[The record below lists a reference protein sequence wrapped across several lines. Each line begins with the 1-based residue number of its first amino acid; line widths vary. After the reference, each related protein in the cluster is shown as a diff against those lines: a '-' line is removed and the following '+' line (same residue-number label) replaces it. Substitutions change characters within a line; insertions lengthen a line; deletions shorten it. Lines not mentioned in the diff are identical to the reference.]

1 MSGGAALSA
10 ADAPGGAVGGS
21 GNPGGAL
28 VAERQDARSG
38 FEGLG
43 IIEDGH
49 ALVEAIQGG
58 SWAGTAL
65 GVAFTGL
72 DVASAVSDPIG
83 TLISM
88 GLGWALE
95 WVWPFNALFNALAG
109 DAAQVEANAQTWEN
123 VAMALE
129 AAGAQL
135 EEDTTT
141 CLSDMAG
148 DGVEAIRTSADGV
161 AEHVQ
166 AASQWAQAMA
176 DGLRMASGIVQ
187 VVHDVVRQAIT
198 DLIGTICSV
207 AIEEACTLGLATAL
221 VIEQITTRVAALSTH
236 VFEAVTHLKTA
247 FSSFHGLLSELGRLW
262 NTLTGAISSMF
273 HRGAAAVT
281 PHGPV
286 AGTTAAIGIGGGAP
300 HGAHGPHAS
309 AQPAP
314 PPPPHTK
321 DPVKNDPLVFPERK
335 PWKGKSREKPE
346 PEPHHGERWGE
357 GRDQAQLN
365 TLRDARVETKQH
377 IKDLEAELRAHGVD
391 PKDATI
397 NTIEATIARLKKE
410 HRSAFERETILRLAD
425 DLSHARGR
433 YSALGE
439 EVGIVGA
446 ESKLESQG
454 MELLPNTGGTG
465 AGNASG
471 DIYATALD
479 KEGNHQ
485 AFHVVEAKGY
495 RSKLGTRL
503 VDGTPFEQGSST
515 YVRDIMLND
524 TQLHGALA
532 RDAALREAIL
542 KREIPVVAD
551 VYRTRHPYMSSVTLQ
566 KTTAVPL
573 DDDFIKKLEEILK
586 GHPAYTPLPPPKPTL

>member
-1 MSGGAALSA
+1 MSGGEALSA
-10 ADAPGGAVGGS
+10 ADSPGGAVGAS
-21 GNPGGAL
+21 GNPGSAL

-58 SWAGTAL
+58 SWTGTAL

-95 WVWPFNALFNALAG
+95 WVWPFNELFNALAG
-109 DAAQVEANAQTWEN
+109 DAAQVEANAQTWKN
-123 VAMALE
+123 VAMSLG

-148 DGVEAIRTSADGV
+148 DGIEAIRTSADGV

-236 VFEAVTHLKTA
+236 VFEAIGHLKTA

-273 HRGAAAVT
+273 HRGAAALT

-314 PPPPHTK
+314 PPPPHAK
-321 DPVKNDPLVFPERK
+321 DPVKDAPLVFPERK
-335 PWKGKSREKPE
+335 PWKGTKREKADE
-346 PEPHHGERWGE
+346 SHNGAKWGE

-365 TLRDARVETKQH
+365 TLRNAHVETKKH
-377 IKDLEAELRAHGVD
+377 IENLEAELRAHGVD
-391 PKDATI
+391 PKEVT
-397 NTIEATIARLKKE
+397 
-410 HRSAFERETILRLAD
+410 RETIAATLYKLNGQGIPMHERQEIEQLAQ
-425 DLSHARGR
+425 DLSHARGE
-433 YSALGE
+433 YSRLGE

-465 AGNASG
+465 AGNGSG

-495 RSKLGTRL
+495 KSKLGTRL
-503 VDGTPFEQGSST
+503 VDGTPFEQGSPT

-524 TQLHGALA
+524 TQLHDALA
-532 RDAALREAIL
+532 RNAALREAIL
-542 KREIPVVAD
+542 KREIPVIAD
-551 VYRTRHPYMSSVTLQ
+551 VYRTRHPYMSCVTLQ
-566 KTTAVPL
+566 QTKAVPL
-573 DDDFIKKLEEILK
+573 DDDFIKELEGILK
-586 GHPAYTPLPPPKPTL
+586 GHPAYTPLTPPKPTP

>member
-1 MSGGAALSA
+1 MSGGEALTA
-10 ADAPGGAVGGS
+10 ADAPGGAVGAS
-21 GNPGGAL
+21 GNPGSAL

-58 SWAGTAL
+58 SWMGTAL

-95 WVWPFNALFNALAG
+95 WVWPFNELFNALAG
-109 DAAQVEANAQTWEN
+109 DAAQVEANARTWEN
-123 VAMALE
+123 VAVALE

-135 EEDTTT
+135 EEDTAT

-148 DGVEAIRTSADGV
+148 DGVEAIRTSAGGV
-161 AEHVQ
+161 AEHVR

-187 VVHDVVRQAIT
+187 VVHDVVRQAIS
-198 DLIGTICSV
+198 DSIGTICSV

-221 VIEQITTRVAALSTH
+221 VVEQITTRVSALSTH
-236 VFEAVTHLKTA
+236 VFEAIGHLKTA
-247 FSSFHGLLSELGRLW
+247 FSSFDGLLSELGRLW

-273 HRGAAAVT
+273 HRGAAAVM

-286 AGTTAAIGIGGGAP
+286 AGATAAVGIGGAP

-309 AQPAP
+309 A
-314 PPPPHTK
+314 PPPPHAK
-321 DPVKNDPLVFPERK
+321 DPVKDEPLVFPERK
-335 PWKGKSREKPE
+335 PWKDTKREKPDE
-346 PEPHHGERWGE
+346 SHNGAKWGE

-391 PKDATI
+391 PK
-397 NTIEATIARLKKE
+397 EATRDNIRKTLDDLWNNGRSKKELKKIA
-410 HRSAFERETILRLAD
+410 SLAD
-425 DLSHARGR
+425 DLSTSRSS
-433 YSALGE
+433 YSRLGE

-465 AGNASG
+465 AGNGSG

-479 KEGNHQ
+479 KEGNRQ

-495 RSKLGTRL
+495 SSELGTRL
-503 VDGTPFEQGSST
+503 VDEKPFKQGSPT
-515 YVRDIMLND
+515 YVRDIMLSD

-532 RDAALREAIL
+532 SDAALREAIL
-542 KREIPVVAD
+542 KREIPVIAD
-551 VYRTRHPYMSSVTLQ
+551 VYRTRHPYMSCVTLQ

-586 GHPAYTPLPPPKPTL
+586 GHPAYTPLPPSKPIP

>member
-1 MSGGAALSA
+1 MSGGEALTA
-10 ADAPGGAVGGS
+10 ADSPGGPVGAS
-21 GNPGGAL
+21 GNPGSAL

-58 SWAGTAL
+58 SWMGTAL

-95 WVWPFNALFNALAG
+95 WVWPFNELFNALAG
-109 DAAQVEANAQTWEN
+109 DAAQVETNAQTWEN
-123 VAMALE
+123 VAMALG

-161 AEHVQ
+161 AEHVR

-221 VIEQITTRVAALSTH
+221 VVEQITTRVAALSTH
-236 VFEAVTHLKTA
+236 VFEAVGHLKTA

-273 HRGAAAVT
+273 HRGAAAVM

-286 AGTTAAIGIGGGAP
+286 AGATAAVGIGGAPSPTASPRQRPREGRAPGLPRAQAVEGHEEGESRRVPQRRQMGRGARP
-300 HGAHGPHAS
+300 GPAQHAEES
-309 AQPAP
+309 PC
-314 PPPPHTK
+314 
-321 DPVKNDPLVFPERK
+321 
-335 PWKGKSREKPE
+335 
-346 PEPHHGERWGE
+346 
-357 GRDQAQLN
+357 RDQA
-365 TLRDARVETKQH
+365 
-377 IKDLEAELRAHGVD
+377 AHQRPG
-391 PKDATI
+391 
-397 NTIEATIARLKKE
+397 
-410 HRSAFERETILRLAD
+410 
-425 DLSHARGR
+425 
-433 YSALGE
+433 
-439 EVGIVGA
+439 
-446 ESKLESQG
+446 
-454 MELLPNTGGTG
+454 GGTP
-465 AGNASG
+465 
-471 DIYATALD
+471 
-479 KEGNHQ
+479 
-485 AFHVVEAKGY
+485 
-495 RSKLGTRL
+495 RSRG
-503 VDGTPFEQGSST
+503 GSRS
-515 YVRDIMLND
+515 RN
-524 TQLHGALA
+524 
-532 RDAALREAIL
+532 
-542 KREIPVVAD
+542 
-551 VYRTRHPYMSSVTLQ
+551 
-566 KTTAVPL
+566 
-573 DDDFIKKLEEILK
+573 KK
-586 GHPAYTPLPPPKPTL
+586 

>member
-1 MSGGAALSA
+1 MSGGEALTA
-10 ADAPGGAVGGS
+10 ADSPGGAVGAS
-21 GNPGGAL
+21 GNPGSAL

-58 SWAGTAL
+58 SWMGTAL

-95 WVWPFNALFNALAG
+95 WVWPFNELFNALAG

-123 VAMALE
+123 VAMSLG

-161 AEHVQ
+161 AEHVR

-187 VVHDVVRQAIT
+187 VVHDVVRQAIS

-236 VFEAVTHLKTA
+236 VFEAIGHLKTA

-273 HRGAAAVT
+273 HRGAAALT

-286 AGTTAAIGIGGGAP
+286 AGATAAIGIGGAP

-314 PPPPHTK
+314 PPHTK
-321 DPVKNDPLVFPERK
+321 DPVKDEPLVFPERK
-335 PWKGKSREKPE
+335 PWKDTKREKADE
-346 PEPHHGERWGE
+346 SHNGAKWGE

-365 TLRDARVETKQH
+365 TLRKARVETKQH
-377 IKDLEAELRAHGVD
+377 IEDLEAELRAHGVD
-391 PKDATI
+391 PKDTTRDNI
-397 NTIEATIARLKKE
+397 RKTLDDLWNNGRSKNELKKIA
-410 HRSAFERETILRLAD
+410 SLAD
-425 DLSHARGR
+425 DLSTSRSS
-433 YSALGE
+433 YSRLGE

-465 AGNASG
+465 AGNGSG

-479 KEGNHQ
+479 KEGNRQ

-495 RSKLGTRL
+495 SSELGTRL
-503 VDGTPFEQGSST
+503 VDEKPFKQGSPT
-515 YVRDIMLND
+515 YVRDIMLSD

-532 RDAALREAIL
+532 SDAALREAIL
-542 KREIPVVAD
+542 KREIPVIAD
-551 VYRTRHPYMSSVTLQ
+551 VYRTRHPYMSCVTLQ
-566 KTTAVPL
+566 KTTTVPL

-586 GHPAYTPLPPPKPTL
+586 GHPAYTPLPPSKPIP

>member
-95 WVWPFNALFNALAG
+95 WVWPFNTLFNALAG

-123 VAMALE
+123 VAMSLE

-236 VFEAVTHLKTA
+236 VFEAITHLKTA

-286 AGTTAAIGIGGGAP
+286 AGATAAIGIGGGAP

-314 PPPPHTK
+314 PPPPHAK

-335 PWKGKSREKPE
+335 PWKGTKREKADE
-346 PEPHHGERWGE
+346 SHNGAKWGE

-377 IKDLEAELRAHGVD
+377 IENLEAELRAHGVD
-391 PKDATI
+391 PKDATQ
-397 NTIEATIARLKKE
+397 ERLE
-410 HRSAFERETILRLAD
+410 ETITDLRNKGMPDPEIKKVQMIAD
-425 DLSHARGR
+425 ALSSQRGE
-433 YSALGE
+433 YSRLGE

-465 AGNASG
+465 AGNGSG

-495 RSKLGTRL
+495 SSKLGTRL
-503 VDGTPFEQGSST
+503 VDGTPFEQGSPT
-515 YVRDIMLND
+515 YVRDIMLSD

-532 RDAALREAIL
+532 GDAALREAIL
-542 KREIPVVAD
+542 KREIPVIAD
-551 VYRTRHPYMSSVTLQ
+551 VYRTRHPYMSCVTLQ

-586 GHPAYTPLPPPKPTL
+586 GHPAYTPSSPPKPTP

>member
-1 MSGGAALSA
+1 MSGGEALTT
-10 ADAPGGAVGGS
+10 ADTPGGAVGGS
-21 GNPGGAL
+21 GNPGSAL

-58 SWAGTAL
+58 SWTGTAL
-65 GVAFTGL
+65 GVAFTRL

-95 WVWPFNALFNALAG
+95 WVWPFNELFNALAG

-123 VAMALE
+123 VAMSLG

-148 DGVEAIRTSADGV
+148 DTVEAIRTSADGV
-161 AEHVQ
+161 AEHVR

-236 VFEAVTHLKTA
+236 VFEAIGHLKTA
-247 FSSFHGLLSELGRLW
+247 FSSFHWLLSELGRLW
-262 NTLTGAISSMF
+262 DTLTGAISSMF
-273 HRGAAAVT
+273 HRGAAVLT

-309 AQPAP
+309 AQPT
-314 PPPPHTK
+314 PPPHAK
-321 DPVKNDPLVFPERK
+321 DPVKDEPLVFPERK
-335 PWKGKSREKPE
+335 PWKDTKREKPDE
-346 PEPHHGERWGE
+346 THNGAKWGE

-377 IKDLEAELRAHGVD
+377 IENLEAELRAHGVD
-391 PKDATI
+391 PKEATI
-397 NTIEATIARLKKE
+397 NTIDATIERLKKE
-410 HRSAFERETILRLAD
+410 HRSVFEHETVRDLAE
-425 DLSHARGR
+425 DLSHTRGE
-433 YSALGE
+433 YSRLGE

-465 AGNASG
+465 AGNATG

-495 RSKLGTRL
+495 SSKLGTRL
-503 VDGTPFEQGSST
+503 VDGTPFEQGSPT

-542 KREIPVVAD
+542 KKEIPVIAD
-551 VYRTRHPYMSSVTLQ
+551 VYRTRHPHMSCVTLQ
-566 KTTAVPL
+566 KTTDVPL

-586 GHPAYTPLPPPKPTL
+586 GHPAYTPLTPPKPTP

>member
-1 MSGGAALSA
+1 MSGGEALTA
-10 ADAPGGAVGGS
+10 ADSPGGAVGAS
-21 GNPGGAL
+21 GNPGSAL

-58 SWAGTAL
+58 SWMGTAL

-95 WVWPFNALFNALAG
+95 WVWPFNELFNALAG

-123 VAMALE
+123 VATALVS
-129 AAGAQL
+129 ASAQL

-161 AEHVQ
+161 AEHVR

-221 VIEQITTRVAALSTH
+221 VVEQITTRVAALSTH
-236 VFEAVTHLKTA
+236 VFEAVGHLKTA

-273 HRGAAAVT
+273 HRGAAALT

-286 AGTTAAIGIGGGAP
+286 AGATAAIGIGGAP
-300 HGAHGPHAS
+300 HGAHGPHPS

-314 PPPPHTK
+314 PPPPHAQ
-321 DPVKNDPLVFPERK
+321 DPVKDDPLVFPERK

-346 PEPHHGERWGE
+346 PEPHHGERWGG
-357 GRDQAQLN
+357 GRDQARLDE
-365 TLRDARVETKQH
+365 LRDARVETKETAADA
-377 IKDLEAELRAHGVD
+377 KSDLRSHGID
-391 PKDATI
+391 PADATRAQI
-397 NTIEATIARLKKE
+397 DSTKKALLRKGYSE
-410 HRSAFERETILRLAD
+410 REIKEITRSAEILSTSR
-425 DLSHARGR
+425 SR
-433 YSALGE
+433 YSRLGE
-439 EVGIVGA
+439 EVGLIGA
-446 ESKLESQG
+446 ESSLEREG
-454 MELLPNTGGTG
+454 MRILPETGGVG
-465 AGNASG
+465 AGNSSG
-471 DIYATALD
+471 DIYAVALD
-479 KEGNHQ
+479 KESNPQ

-495 RSKLGTRL
+495 GSELGTRS
-503 VDGTPFEQGSST
+503 VDGVDVKQGTPE
-515 YVRDIMLND
+515 YVRDIMLYD
-524 TQLHGALA
+524 TRLHAALA
-532 RDAALREAIL
+532 KDPVLRQAIL
-542 KREIPVVAD
+542 NGEIPVIAE
-551 VYRTRHPYMSSVTLQ
+551 VYRTRHPYMSCASRAKPVP
-566 KTTAVPL
+566 VPL
-573 DDDFIKKLEEILK
+573 DQDYITRLDSLIRNRPDYME
-586 GHPAYTPLPPPKPTL
+586 

>member
-1 MSGGAALSA
+1 M
-10 ADAPGGAVGGS
+10 
-21 GNPGGAL
+21 
-28 VAERQDARSG
+28 
-38 FEGLG
+38 
-43 IIEDGH
+43 
-49 ALVEAIQGG
+49 
-58 SWAGTAL
+58 AL
-65 GVAFTGL
+65 G
-72 DVASAVSDPIG
+72 
-83 TLISM
+83 
-88 GLGWALE
+88 
-95 WVWPFNALFNALAG
+95 
-109 DAAQVEANAQTWEN
+109 
-123 VAMALE
+123 

-135 EEDTTT
+135 EEDTAT

-187 VVHDVVRQAIT
+187 VVHDVVRQAIS

-236 VFEAVTHLKTA
+236 VFEAIGHLKTA

-309 AQPAP
+309 AQPT
-314 PPPPHTK
+314 PPPHAK
-321 DPVKNDPLVFPERK
+321 DPVKDAPLVFPERK
-335 PWKGKSREKPE
+335 PWKDTKREKADE
-346 PEPHHGERWGE
+346 SHNGAKWGE

-365 TLRDARVETKQH
+365 TLRNARVETKKH
-377 IKDLEAELRAHGVD
+377 IENLEAELRAHGVD
-391 PKDATI
+391 PKEVT
-397 NTIEATIARLKKE
+397 
-410 HRSAFERETILRLAD
+410 RETIAATLYKLNGQGIPMHERQEIEQLAQ
-425 DLSHARGR
+425 DLSHARGE
-433 YSALGE
+433 YSRLGE

-465 AGNASG
+465 AGNGSG

-495 RSKLGTRL
+495 KSKLGTRL
-503 VDGTPFEQGSST
+503 VDGTPFEQGSPT

-524 TQLHGALA
+524 TQLHDALA
-532 RDAALREAIL
+532 RNAALREAIL
-542 KREIPVVAD
+542 KREIPVIAD
-551 VYRTRHPYMSSVTLQ
+551 VYRTRHPYMSCVTLQ
-566 KTTAVPL
+566 QTKAVPL
-573 DDDFIKKLEEILK
+573 DDDFIKELEGILK
-586 GHPAYTPLPPPKPTL
+586 GHPAYTPLTPPKPTP

>member
-1 MSGGAALSA
+1 MSGGEAMTA

-21 GNPGGAL
+21 GNPGSAL

-58 SWAGTAL
+58 SWMGTAL

-95 WVWPFNALFNALAG
+95 WVWPFNELFNALAG

-123 VAMALE
+123 VAVALG

-135 EEDTTT
+135 EEDTAT

-148 DGVEAIRTSADGV
+148 DGVEAIRTSAGGV
-161 AEHVQ
+161 AEHVR

-187 VVHDVVRQAIT
+187 VVHDVVRQAIS

-207 AIEEACTLGLATAL
+207 AIEEACTLGLAAAL
-221 VIEQITTRVAALSTH
+221 VVEQITTRVAALSTH
-236 VFEAVTHLKTA
+236 VFEAIGHLKTA

-273 HRGAAAVT
+273 HRGAAALT

-309 AQPAP
+309 AQPT
-314 PPPPHTK
+314 PPPHAK
-321 DPVKNDPLVFPERK
+321 DPVKDEPLVFPERK
-335 PWKGKSREKPE
+335 PWKDTKREKADE
-346 PEPHHGERWGE
+346 SHNGAKWGE

-365 TLRDARVETKQH
+365 TLRDARVEAKKN
-377 IKDLEAELRAHGVD
+377 IKRLEEELRAHGVN
-391 PKDATI
+391 PAAATRS
-397 NTIEATIARLKKE
+397 NIEATCNDLLFAGHSKREVKHIAN
-410 HRSAFERETILRLAD
+410 LANK
-425 DLSHARGR
+425 LSTARGH
-433 YSALGE
+433 YSRLGE
-439 EVGIVGA
+439 QVGIVGA

-465 AGNASG
+465 AGNGSG

-495 RSKLGTRL
+495 SSELGTRL
-503 VDGTPFEQGSST
+503 VDEKPFEQGSPT

-524 TQLHGALA
+524 PQLHDALA
-532 RDAALREAIL
+532 RTAALREAIL
-542 KREIPVVAD
+542 KRKIPVVAD
-551 VYRTRHPYMSSVTLQ
+551 VYRTRHPYMSCVTLQ

-586 GHPAYTPLPPPKPTL
+586 GHPAYTPPPPPKPTP

>member
-1 MSGGAALSA
+1 MSGGEALTT

-21 GNPGGAL
+21 GNPGSTL

-95 WVWPFNALFNALAG
+95 WVWPFNELFNALAG

-123 VAMALE
+123 VAMALG

-135 EEDTTT
+135 EEDTAT

-187 VVHDVVRQAIT
+187 VVHDVVRQAIS

-236 VFEAVTHLKTA
+236 VFEAIGHLKTA

-286 AGTTAAIGIGGGAP
+286 AGATAAIGIGGAP

-314 PPPPHTK
+314 PPPPHAK
-321 DPVKNDPLVFPERK
+321 DPVKDAPLVFPERK
-335 PWKGKSREKPE
+335 PWKDTKREKADE
-346 PEPHHGERWGE
+346 SHNGAKWGE

-391 PKDATI
+391 PK
-397 NTIEATIARLKKE
+397 EATRDNIRKTLDDLWNNGRSKKELKKIA
-410 HRSAFERETILRLAD
+410 SLAD
-425 DLSHARGR
+425 DLSTSRSS
-433 YSALGE
+433 YSRLGE

-465 AGNASG
+465 AGNGSG

-479 KEGNHQ
+479 KEGNRQ

-495 RSKLGTRL
+495 SSELGTRL
-503 VDGTPFEQGSST
+503 VDEKPFKQGSPT
-515 YVRDIMLND
+515 YVRDIMLSD

-532 RDAALREAIL
+532 SDAALREAIL
-542 KREIPVVAD
+542 KREIPVIAD
-551 VYRTRHPYMSSVTLQ
+551 VYRTRHPYMSCVTLQ

-573 DDDFIKKLEEILK
+573 DDDFIKELEEILK
-586 GHPAYTPLPPPKPTL
+586 GHPAYMPLPPSKPIP

>member
-1 MSGGAALSA
+1 MSGGEALSA
-10 ADAPGGAVGGS
+10 ADSPGGAVGASGS
-21 GNPGGAL
+21 PGSAL
-28 VAERQDARSG
+28 VTERQDARSG

-58 SWAGTAL
+58 SWTGTAL

-95 WVWPFNALFNALAG
+95 WVWPFNELFNALAG
-109 DAAQVEANAQTWEN
+109 NAAQVEANAQTWEN
-123 VAMALE
+123 VAMALG
-129 AAGAQL
+129 AADAQL
-135 EEDTTT
+135 EEDTAT

-187 VVHDVVRQAIT
+187 VVHDVVRQAIS

-236 VFEAVTHLKTA
+236 VFEAIGHLKTA

-273 HRGAAAVT
+273 HRGAAALT

-286 AGTTAAIGIGGGAP
+286 AGATAAIGIGGAP

-314 PPPPHTK
+314 PPPPHAK
-321 DPVKNDPLVFPERK
+321 DPVKDAPLVFPERK
-335 PWKGKSREKPE
+335 PWKGTKREKADE
-346 PEPHHGERWGE
+346 SHNGAKWGE

-391 PKDATI
+391 PKETTQKKIDATI
-397 NTIEATIARLKKE
+397 ERLQNE
-410 HRSAFERETILRLAD
+410 HRSVFERETVRNLAD

-446 ESKLESQG
+446 ESKLESRG

-465 AGNASG
+465 AGNGSG

-479 KEGNHQ
+479 KEGNRQ
-485 AFHVVEAKGY
+485 SFHVVEAKGY
-495 RSKLGTRL
+495 KSKLGTRL
-503 VDGTPFEQGSST
+503 VDGTPFEQGSPT

-524 TQLHGALA
+524 TQLHDALA
-532 RDAALREAIL
+532 RNAALREAIL
-542 KREIPVVAD
+542 KREIPVIAD
-551 VYRTRHPYMSSVTLQ
+551 VYRTRHPYMSCVTLQ
-566 KTTAVPL
+566 QTKAVPL
-573 DDDFIKKLEEILK
+573 DDDFIKELEGILK
-586 GHPAYTPLPPPKPTL
+586 GHPAYTPLPPPKPTP

>member
-1 MSGGAALSA
+1 M
-10 ADAPGGAVGGS
+10 
-21 GNPGGAL
+21 
-28 VAERQDARSG
+28 
-38 FEGLG
+38 
-43 IIEDGH
+43 
-49 ALVEAIQGG
+49 
-58 SWAGTAL
+58 GTAL

-95 WVWPFNALFNALAG
+95 WVWPFNELFNALAG

-123 VAMALE
+123 VAMSLG

-148 DGVEAIRTSADGV
+148 DTVEAIRTSADGV
-161 AEHVQ
+161 AEHVR

-187 VVHDVVRQAIT
+187 VVHDVVRQAIS

-236 VFEAVTHLKTA
+236 VFEAIGHLKTA

-273 HRGAAAVT
+273 HRGAAALT

-286 AGTTAAIGIGGGAP
+286 AGATAVIGIGGAP

-314 PPPPHTK
+314 PPPPHAK
-321 DPVKNDPLVFPERK
+321 DPVKDAPLVFPERK
-335 PWKGKSREKPE
+335 PWKGTKREKADE
-346 PEPHHGERWGE
+346 SHNGAKWGE

-365 TLRDARVETKQH
+365 TLRNARVETKKN

-391 PKDATI
+391 PKDVTQERLEKTI
-397 NTIEATIARLKKE
+397 TDLRNKGMPDSEIKKVQMIAD
-410 HRSAFERETILRLAD
+410 A
-425 DLSHARGR
+425 LSSQRGE
-433 YSALGE
+433 YSRLGE

-465 AGNASG
+465 AGNGSG

-479 KEGNHQ
+479 KEGNRQ
-485 AFHVVEAKGY
+485 SFHVVEAKGY
-495 RSKLGTRL
+495 KSKLGTRL
-503 VDGTPFEQGSST
+503 VDGTPFEQGSPT

-524 TQLHGALA
+524 TQLHDALA
-532 RDAALREAIL
+532 RNAALREAIL
-542 KREIPVVAD
+542 KREIPVIAD
-551 VYRTRHPYMSSVTLQ
+551 VYRTRHPYMSCVTLQ
-566 KTTAVPL
+566 QTKAVPL
-573 DDDFIKKLEEILK
+573 DDDFIKELEGILK
-586 GHPAYTPLPPPKPTL
+586 GHPAYTPLPPPKPTP

>member
-1 MSGGAALSA
+1 MSGGEALTA

-28 VAERQDARSG
+28 VAERQDARSS

-58 SWAGTAL
+58 SWMGTVL

-95 WVWPFNALFNALAG
+95 WVWPFNELFNALAG

-123 VAMALE
+123 VAMALG

-135 EEDTTT
+135 EEDTAT

-161 AEHVQ
+161 AEHVR

-187 VVHDVVRQAIT
+187 LVHDVVRQAIS

-221 VIEQITTRVAALSTH
+221 VVEQITTRVAALSTH
-236 VFEAVTHLKTA
+236 VFEAIGHLKTA

-273 HRGAAAVT
+273 HRGAAALT

-286 AGTTAAIGIGGGAP
+286 AGATAAIGIGGAP
-300 HGAHGPHAS
+300 HGVHGPHAS
-309 AQPAP
+309 AQPT
-314 PPPPHTK
+314 PPPHAK
-321 DPVKNDPLVFPERK
+321 DPVKDEPLVFPERK
-335 PWKGKSREKPE
+335 PWKDTKREKADE
-346 PEPHHGERWGE
+346 SHNGAKWGE

-365 TLRDARVETKQH
+365 TLRNARVETKKH
-377 IKDLEAELRAHGVD
+377 IENLEAELRAHGVD
-391 PKDATI
+391 PKEVT
-397 NTIEATIARLKKE
+397 
-410 HRSAFERETILRLAD
+410 RETIAATLYKLNGQGIPMHERQEIEQLAQ
-425 DLSHARGR
+425 DLSHARGE
-433 YSALGE
+433 YSRLGE

-465 AGNASG
+465 AGNGSG

-495 RSKLGTRL
+495 KSKLGTRL
-503 VDGTPFEQGSST
+503 VDGTPFEQGSPT

-524 TQLHGALA
+524 TQLHDALA
-532 RDAALREAIL
+532 RNAALREAIL
-542 KREIPVVAD
+542 KREIPVIAD
-551 VYRTRHPYMSSVTLQ
+551 VYRTRHPYMSCVTLQ
-566 KTTAVPL
+566 QTKAVPL
-573 DDDFIKKLEEILK
+573 DDDFIKELEGILK
-586 GHPAYTPLPPPKPTL
+586 GHPAYTPLTPPKPTP

>member
-1 MSGGAALSA
+1 MSGGEALTT
-10 ADAPGGAVGGS
+10 ADAPTGAVGS
-21 GNPGGAL
+21 GNPGSAL

-95 WVWPFNALFNALAG
+95 WVWPFNELFNALAG

-123 VAMALE
+123 VAVALG

-161 AEHVQ
+161 AEHVR

-187 VVHDVVRQAIT
+187 LVHDVVRQAIS

-236 VFEAVTHLKTA
+236 VFEAIGHLKTA

-273 HRGAAAVT
+273 HRGAAALT

-286 AGTTAAIGIGGGAP
+286 AGATAAIGIGGAP
-300 HGAHGPHAS
+300 HGVHGPHAS
-309 AQPAP
+309 AP
-314 PPPPHTK
+314 PPPPPPSHAK
-321 DPVKNDPLVFPERK
+321 DPVTNDPLVFPERK
-335 PWKGKSREKPE
+335 PWKGKSREKRE
-346 PEPHHGERWGE
+346 SEPHHGERWGE
-357 GRDQAQLN
+357 GRDQAQLDE
-365 TLRDARVETKQH
+365 LRDARVEAKQH
-377 IKDLEAELRAHGVD
+377 INNVETELRAHGVD
-391 PKDATI
+391 PKDVTRERIKKTI
-397 NTIEATIARLKKE
+397 IDLRNSGMSEAEIKQVRKAANTL
-410 HRSAFERETILRLAD
+410 SSLR
-425 DLSHARGR
+425 GE
-433 YSALGE
+433 YSRLGE

-454 MELLPNTGGTG
+454 MELLPNTGGAG

-479 KEGNHQ
+479 QEANRQ

-495 RSKLGTRL
+495 RSELGTRL
-503 VDGTPFEQGSST
+503 VDGTPFTQGSPE

-542 KREIPVVAD
+542 KREIPVIAD
-551 VYRTRHPYMSSVTLQ
+551 VYRTRHPYMSCVTLQ

-586 GHPAYTPLPPPKPTL
+586 EHPAYTPIPPPKPTP

>member
-1 MSGGAALSA
+1 MSGGEALTA
-10 ADAPGGAVGGS
+10 ADSPGGAVGAS
-21 GNPGGAL
+21 GNPGSAL

-58 SWAGTAL
+58 SWMGTAL

-95 WVWPFNALFNALAG
+95 WVWPFNELFNALAG

-123 VAMALE
+123 VAMALG

-135 EEDTTT
+135 EEDTAT

-148 DGVEAIRTSADGV
+148 NGVEAIRTSAGGV
-161 AEHVQ
+161 AEHVR

-187 VVHDVVRQAIT
+187 VVHDVVRQAIS

-236 VFEAVTHLKTA
+236 VFEAIGHLKTA

-273 HRGAAAVT
+273 HRGAAALT

-286 AGTTAAIGIGGGAP
+286 AGATAAIGIGGAP

-309 AQPAP
+309 AQPT
-314 PPPPHTK
+314 PPPHAK
-321 DPVKNDPLVFPERK
+321 DPVKDEPLVFPERK
-335 PWKGKSREKPE
+335 PWKGTKREKPDE
-346 PEPHHGERWGE
+346 THNGAKWGE
-357 GRDQAQLN
+357 GRNQAQLN
-365 TLRDARVETKQH
+365 ALRGARVETKQH

-391 PKDATI
+391 PKEVT
-397 NTIEATIARLKKE
+397 
-410 HRSAFERETILRLAD
+410 RETIAATLYKLDGQGMPMHERQEIEQIAQ
-425 DLSHARGR
+425 DLSHARGK
-433 YSALGE
+433 YSRLGE

-454 MELLPNTGGTG
+454 MELLPNTGGAG
-465 AGNASG
+465 AGNGSG

-495 RSKLGTRL
+495 SSELGTRL
-503 VDGTPFEQGSST
+503 VDERPFKQGSPT
-515 YVRDIMLND
+515 YVRDIMLSD

-542 KREIPVVAD
+542 KREIPVIAD
-551 VYRTRHPYMSSVTLQ
+551 VYRTRHPYMSCVTLQ
-566 KTTAVPL
+566 KTKAVPL
-573 DDDFIKKLEEILK
+573 DDDFIEKLEKILK
-586 GHPAYTPLPPPKPTL
+586 GHPAYTPLPPPKPTP

>member
-1 MSGGAALSA
+1 MSGGEALSA
-10 ADAPGGAVGGS
+10 ADSPGGAVGAS
-21 GNPGGAL
+21 GNPGSAL

-58 SWAGTAL
+58 SWTGTVL

-95 WVWPFNALFNALAG
+95 WVWPFNELFNALAG
-109 DAAQVEANAQTWEN
+109 DATQVEANARTWEN
-123 VAMALE
+123 VALALE

-135 EEDTTT
+135 EEDTAT
-141 CLSDMAG
+141 CLSEMAG
-148 DGVEAIRTSADGV
+148 DGIETIRTSADGV
-161 AEHVQ
+161 AEHVR

-187 VVHDVVRQAIT
+187 VVHDVVRQAIS

-221 VIEQITTRVAALSTH
+221 VVEQITTRVAALSTH
-236 VFEAVTHLKTA
+236 VFEAITHLKTA

-273 HRGAAAVT
+273 HRGAAALT

-286 AGTTAAIGIGGGAP
+286 AGTTAAIGIGGAP
-300 HGAHGPHAS
+300 HGVHGPHAS
-309 AQPAP
+309 AKPT
-314 PPPPHTK
+314 PPPHAK
-321 DPVKNDPLVFPERK
+321 DPVKDEPLVFPERK
-335 PWKGKSREKPE
+335 PWKDTKREKADE
-346 PEPHHGERWGE
+346 SHNGAKWGE

-365 TLRDARVETKQH
+365 ALRDARVETKQH
-377 IKDLEAELRAHGVD
+377 IENLEAELRAHGVD
-391 PKDATI
+391 PKDATRDNI
-397 NTIEATIARLKKE
+397 RKTLDDLWNNGRGKKELKKIA
-410 HRSAFERETILRLAD
+410 SLAD
-425 DLSHARGR
+425 DLSTSRSR
-433 YSALGE
+433 YSRLGE

-465 AGNASG
+465 AGNGSG

-479 KEGNHQ
+479 KEGNRQ

-495 RSKLGTRL
+495 SSELGTRL
-503 VDGTPFEQGSST
+503 VDGTPFEQGSPT
-515 YVRDIMLND
+515 YVRDIMLSD

-532 RDAALREAIL
+532 SDAALREAIL
-542 KREIPVVAD
+542 KREIPVIAD
-551 VYRTRHPYMSSVTLQ
+551 VYRTRHPYMSCVTLQ

-586 GHPAYTPLPPPKPTL
+586 GHPAYTPLPPSKPIP

>member
-1 MSGGAALSA
+1 MSGGEALTA
-10 ADAPGGAVGGS
+10 ADSPGGAVGAS
-21 GNPGGAL
+21 GNPGSAL

-58 SWAGTAL
+58 SWMGTAL

-95 WVWPFNALFNALAG
+95 WVWPFNELFNALAG

-123 VAMALE
+123 VAMSLG

-148 DGVEAIRTSADGV
+148 DTVEAIRTSADGV
-161 AEHVQ
+161 AEHVR

-236 VFEAVTHLKTA
+236 VFEAIGHLKTA

-273 HRGAAAVT
+273 HRGAAALT

-286 AGTTAAIGIGGGAP
+286 AGATAAIGIGGAP

-314 PPPPHTK
+314 PPPPHAK
-321 DPVKNDPLVFPERK
+321 DPVKDAPLVFPERK
-335 PWKGKSREKPE
+335 PWKDTKREKADE
-346 PEPHHGERWGE
+346 SHNGAKWGK

-365 TLRDARVETKQH
+365 TLRKARVETKQH

-391 PKDATI
+391 PKEATI
-397 NTIEATIARLKKE
+397 NTIEATIERLKKE
-410 HRSAFERETILRLAD
+410 HRSAFERETILRLSD

-465 AGNASG
+465 AGNGSG

-479 KEGNHQ
+479 KEGNRQ
-485 AFHVVEAKGY
+485 SFHVVEAKGY
-495 RSKLGTRL
+495 SSKLGTRL
-503 VDGTPFEQGSST
+503 VDGTPFEQGSPT

-524 TQLHGALA
+524 TQLHDALA
-532 RDAALREAIL
+532 RNAALREAIL
-542 KREIPVVAD
+542 KREIPVIAD
-551 VYRTRHPYMSSVTLQ
+551 VYRTRHPYMSCVTLQ
-566 KTTAVPL
+566 QTKAVPL
-573 DDDFIKKLEEILK
+573 DDDFIKKLEGILK
-586 GHPAYTPLPPPKPTL
+586 GHPAYTPLPPPKPTP

>member
-1 MSGGAALSA
+1 MSGGEALTA
-10 ADAPGGAVGGS
+10 ADSPGGAVGAS
-21 GNPGGAL
+21 GNPGSAL

-58 SWAGTAL
+58 SWMGTAL

-95 WVWPFNALFNALAG
+95 WVWPFNELFNALAG

-123 VAMALE
+123 VAMSLG

-148 DGVEAIRTSADGV
+148 DTVEAIRTSADGV

-187 VVHDVVRQAIT
+187 VVHDVVRQAIS

-236 VFEAVTHLKTA
+236 VFEAIGHLKTA

-273 HRGAAAVT
+273 HQGAAALT

-286 AGTTAAIGIGGGAP
+286 AGATAAIGIGGAP

-314 PPPPHTK
+314 PPHTK
-321 DPVKNDPLVFPERK
+321 DPVKDEPLVFPERK
-335 PWKGKSREKPE
+335 PWKDTKREKADE
-346 PEPHHGERWGE
+346 SHNGAKWGK

-365 TLRDARVETKQH
+365 TLRKARVETKQH
-377 IKDLEAELRAHGVD
+377 IEDLEAELRAHGVD
-391 PKDATI
+391 PKDATRDNI
-397 NTIEATIARLKKE
+397 RKTLDDLWNNGRSKNELKKIA
-410 HRSAFERETILRLAD
+410 SLAD
-425 DLSHARGR
+425 DLSTSRSS
-433 YSALGE
+433 YSRLGE

-465 AGNASG
+465 AGNGSG

-479 KEGNHQ
+479 KEGNRQ

-495 RSKLGTRL
+495 SSELGTRL
-503 VDGTPFEQGSST
+503 VDEKPFKQGSPT
-515 YVRDIMLND
+515 YVLDIMLSD

-532 RDAALREAIL
+532 SDAALREAIL
-542 KREIPVVAD
+542 KREIPVIAD
-551 VYRTRHPYMSSVTLQ
+551 VYRTRHPYMSCVTLQ
-566 KTTAVPL
+566 KTATVPL

-586 GHPAYTPLPPPKPTL
+586 GHPAYTPLPPSKPIP

>member
-1 MSGGAALSA
+1 MSGGEALSA
-10 ADAPGGAVGGS
+10 ADSPGGAVGAS
-21 GNPGGAL
+21 GNPGSAL
-28 VAERQDARSG
+28 VAECQDARSG

-95 WVWPFNALFNALAG
+95 WVWPFNELFNALAG

-123 VAMALE
+123 VAMSLG

-148 DGVEAIRTSADGV
+148 DTVEAIRTSADGV
-161 AEHVQ
+161 AEHVR

-187 VVHDVVRQAIT
+187 VVHDVVRQAIS

-236 VFEAVTHLKTA
+236 VFEAIGHLQTA

-273 HRGAAAVT
+273 HRGAAALT

-286 AGTTAAIGIGGGAP
+286 AGATAAIGIGGAP
-300 HGAHGPHAS
+300 HGPHAS

-314 PPPPHTK
+314 PPHTK
-321 DPVKNDPLVFPERK
+321 DPVKDEPLVFPERK
-335 PWKGKSREKPE
+335 PWKDTKREKADE
-346 PEPHHGERWGE
+346 SHNGAKWGK

-365 TLRDARVETKQH
+365 TLRKARVETKQH

-391 PKDATI
+391 PKDATRDKI
-397 NTIEATIARLKKE
+397 DATIDGLEEKGLSGIE
-410 HRSAFERETILRLAD
+410 IEEIYTIAD
-425 DLSHARGR
+425 DLSQARSR

-446 ESKLESQG
+446 ESKLESRG
-454 MELLPNTGGTG
+454 MELLHNTGGTG
-465 AGNASG
+465 AGNGSG

-479 KEGNHQ
+479 KEGNRQ

-495 RSKLGTRL
+495 SSELGTRL
-503 VDGTPFEQGSST
+503 VDEKPFKQGSPT

-524 TQLHGALA
+524 TQLHDALA
-532 RDAALREAIL
+532 RNAALREAIL
-542 KREIPVVAD
+542 KREIPVIAD
-551 VYRTRHPYMSSVTLQ
+551 VYRTHHPYMSCVTLQ
-566 KTTAVPL
+566 QTKAVPL
-573 DDDFIKKLEEILK
+573 DDDFIEKLEKILK
-586 GHPAYTPLPPPKPTL
+586 GHPAYAPLPPPKPTP

>member
-1 MSGGAALSA
+1 MNGGEALTA
-10 ADAPGGAVGGS
+10 ADTPGGAVGGS
-21 GNPGGAL
+21 GNPGSAL
-28 VAERQDARSG
+28 GAERQDARSG

-43 IIEDGH
+43 IIDDGH

-58 SWAGTAL
+58 SWMGTAL

-95 WVWPFNALFNALAG
+95 WVWPFNELFNALAG

-123 VAMALE
+123 VAVALG

-148 DGVEAIRTSADGV
+148 DTVEAIRTSAGGV

-187 VVHDVVRQAIT
+187 VVHDVVRQAIS
-198 DLIGTICSV
+198 DLTGTICSV

-236 VFEAVTHLKTA
+236 VFEAIGHLKTA

-286 AGTTAAIGIGGGAP
+286 AGATAAIGIGGAP
-300 HGAHGPHAS
+300 HGVHGPHAS
-309 AQPAP
+309 AKPT
-314 PPPPHTK
+314 PPPHAK
-321 DPVKNDPLVFPERK
+321 DPVKDEPLVFPERK
-335 PWKGKSREKPE
+335 PWKDTKRDKPDE
-346 PEPHHGERWGE
+346 SHNGAKWGE

-377 IKDLEAELRAHGVD
+377 IENLEAELRAHGVD
-391 PKDATI
+391 PKDVTQDRITDTWNTLISSGRDPREIKHIIRTAT
-397 NTIEATIARLKKE
+397 
-410 HRSAFERETILRLAD
+410 
-425 DLSHARGR
+425 DLSHSRGH
-433 YSALGE
+433 YSRLGE

-465 AGNASG
+465 AGNATG

-479 KEGNHQ
+479 KKGNHQ

-495 RSKLGTRL
+495 SSKLGTRL
-503 VDGTPFEQGSST
+503 VDGTPFEQGSPT

-542 KREIPVVAD
+542 KKEIPVIAD
-551 VYRTRHPYMSSVTLQ
+551 VYRTRHPHMSCVTLQ

-586 GHPAYTPLPPPKPTL
+586 GHPAYTPLTPPKPTP

>member
-1 MSGGAALSA
+1 MSGGEALSA
-10 ADAPGGAVGGS
+10 ADSPGGAVGAS
-21 GNPGGAL
+21 GNPGSAL

-58 SWAGTAL
+58 SWTGTVL

-95 WVWPFNALFNALAG
+95 WVWPFNELFNALAG
-109 DAAQVEANAQTWEN
+109 DATQVEANARTWEN
-123 VAMALE
+123 VAVALE

-135 EEDTTT
+135 EEDTAT
-141 CLSDMAG
+141 CLSEMAG
-148 DGVEAIRTSADGV
+148 DGIETIRTSADGV
-161 AEHVQ
+161 AEHVR

-187 VVHDVVRQAIT
+187 VVHDVVRQAIS

-221 VIEQITTRVAALSTH
+221 VVEQITTRVAALSTH
-236 VFEAVTHLKTA
+236 VFEAITHLKTA

-273 HRGAAAVT
+273 HRGAAALT

-286 AGTTAAIGIGGGAP
+286 AGTTAAIGIGGAP
-300 HGAHGPHAS
+300 HGVHGPHAS
-309 AQPAP
+309 AKPT
-314 PPPPHTK
+314 PPPHAK
-321 DPVKNDPLVFPERK
+321 DPVKDEPLVFPERK
-335 PWKGKSREKPE
+335 PWKDTKREKADE
-346 PEPHHGERWGE
+346 SHNGAKWGE

-365 TLRDARVETKQH
+365 ALRDARVETKQH
-377 IKDLEAELRAHGVD
+377 IENLEAELRAHGVD
-391 PKDATI
+391 PKDATRDNI
-397 NTIEATIARLKKE
+397 RKTLDDLWNNGRGKKELKKIA
-410 HRSAFERETILRLAD
+410 SLAD
-425 DLSHARGR
+425 DLSTSRSR
-433 YSALGE
+433 YSRLGE

-465 AGNASG
+465 AGNGSG

-479 KEGNHQ
+479 KEGNRQ

-495 RSKLGTRL
+495 SSELGTRL
-503 VDGTPFEQGSST
+503 VDGTPFEQGSPT
-515 YVRDIMLND
+515 YVRDIMLSD

-532 RDAALREAIL
+532 SDAALREAIL
-542 KREIPVVAD
+542 KREIPVIAD
-551 VYRTRHPYMSSVTLQ
+551 VYRTRHPYMSCVTLQ

-586 GHPAYTPLPPPKPTL
+586 GHPAYTPLPPSKPIP

>member
-1 MSGGAALSA
+1 MSGGEALTA
-10 ADAPGGAVGGS
+10 ADSPGGAVGAS
-21 GNPGGAL
+21 GNPGSAL

-58 SWAGTAL
+58 SWMGTAL

-95 WVWPFNALFNALAG
+95 WVWPFNELFNALAG

-123 VAMALE
+123 VAMSLG

-148 DGVEAIRTSADGV
+148 DTVEAIRTSADGV
-161 AEHVQ
+161 AEHVR

-187 VVHDVVRQAIT
+187 VVHDVVRQAIS

-236 VFEAVTHLKTA
+236 VFEAIGHLKTA
-247 FSSFHGLLSELGRLW
+247 FSSFHRLLSELGRLW

-273 HRGAAAVT
+273 HRGAAALT

-286 AGTTAAIGIGGGAP
+286 AGATAAIGIGGGAP

-314 PPPPHTK
+314 PPPPHAK
-321 DPVKNDPLVFPERK
+321 DPVKDAPLVFPERK
-335 PWKGKSREKPE
+335 PWKGTKREKADE
-346 PEPHHGERWGE
+346 SHNGAKWGE

-365 TLRDARVETKQH
+365 TLRNARVETKQH

-397 NTIEATIARLKKE
+397 NTIDATIERLQNE
-410 HRSAFERETILRLAD
+410 HRSVFECETVRNLAD

-446 ESKLESQG
+446 ESKLESRG

-465 AGNASG
+465 AGNGSG

-479 KEGNHQ
+479 KEGNRQ
-485 AFHVVEAKGY
+485 SFHVVEAKGY
-495 RSKLGTRL
+495 KSKLGTRL
-503 VDGTPFEQGSST
+503 VDGTPFEQGSPT

-524 TQLHGALA
+524 TQLHDALA
-532 RDAALREAIL
+532 RNAALREAIL
-542 KREIPVVAD
+542 KREIPVIAD
-551 VYRTRHPYMSSVTLQ
+551 VYRTRHPYMSCVTLQ
-566 KTTAVPL
+566 QTKAVPL
-573 DDDFIKKLEEILK
+573 DDDFIKELEGILK
-586 GHPAYTPLPPPKPTL
+586 GHPAYTPLPPPKPTP

>member
-1 MSGGAALSA
+1 MNGGEALTA
-10 ADAPGGAVGGS
+10 ADTPGGAVGGS
-21 GNPGGAL
+21 GNPGSAL

-65 GVAFTGL
+65 GIAFTGL

-95 WVWPFNALFNALAG
+95 WVWPFNELFNALAG

-123 VAMALE
+123 VAMSLG

-148 DGVEAIRTSADGV
+148 DTVEAIRTSAGGV

-187 VVHDVVRQAIT
+187 VVHDVVCQAIS
-198 DLIGTICSV
+198 DLTGTICSV

-236 VFEAVTHLKTA
+236 VFEAIGHLKTA

-262 NTLTGAISSMF
+262 NTLTGAISSMV

-286 AGTTAAIGIGGGAP
+286 AGATAAIGIGGAP
-300 HGAHGPHAS
+300 HGVHGPHAS
-309 AQPAP
+309 AKPT
-314 PPPPHTK
+314 PPPHAK
-321 DPVKNDPLVFPERK
+321 DPVKDEPLVFPERK
-335 PWKGKSREKPE
+335 PWKDTKRDKPDE
-346 PEPHHGERWGE
+346 SHNGAKWGE

-377 IKDLEAELRAHGVD
+377 IENLEAELRAHGVD
-391 PKDATI
+391 PKDVTQDRITDTWNTLISSGRDPREIKHIIRTAT
-397 NTIEATIARLKKE
+397 
-410 HRSAFERETILRLAD
+410 
-425 DLSHARGR
+425 DLSHSRGH
-433 YSALGE
+433 YSRLGE

-465 AGNASG
+465 AGNATG

-479 KEGNHQ
+479 KKGNHQ

-495 RSKLGTRL
+495 SSKLGTRL
-503 VDGTPFEQGSST
+503 VDGTPFEQGSPT

-542 KREIPVVAD
+542 KKEIPVIAD
-551 VYRTRHPYMSSVTLQ
+551 VYRTRHPHMSCVTLQ

-586 GHPAYTPLPPPKPTL
+586 GHPAYTPLTPPKPTP

>member
-1 MSGGAALSA
+1 MSGGEALTA
-10 ADAPGGAVGGS
+10 ADSPGGAVGAS
-21 GNPGGAL
+21 GNPGSAL

-58 SWAGTAL
+58 SWMGTAL

-95 WVWPFNALFNALAG
+95 WVWPFNELFNALAG

-123 VAMALE
+123 VAMALG

-161 AEHVQ
+161 AEHVR

-187 VVHDVVRQAIT
+187 VVHDVVRQAIS

-221 VIEQITTRVAALSTH
+221 VVEQITTRVAALSTH
-236 VFEAVTHLKTA
+236 VFEAIGHLKTA

-286 AGTTAAIGIGGGAP
+286 AGATAAIGIGGAP
-300 HGAHGPHAS
+300 HGVHGPHAS
-309 AQPAP
+309 AKPT
-314 PPPPHTK
+314 PPPHAK
-321 DPVKNDPLVFPERK
+321 DPVKDEPLVFPERK
-335 PWKGKSREKPE
+335 PWKDTKREKPDE
-346 PEPHHGERWGE
+346 THNGAKWGE

-365 TLRDARVETKQH
+365 TLRDARVETKKH
-377 IKDLEAELRAHGVD
+377 IENLEAELRAHGVD
-391 PKDATI
+391 PAAATRS
-397 NTIEATIARLKKE
+397 NIEATCNDLLFAGHSKREIKHIAN
-410 HRSAFERETILRLAD
+410 LANE
-425 DLSHARGR
+425 LSTARGH
-433 YSALGE
+433 YSRLGE
-439 EVGIVGA
+439 QVGIVGA

-465 AGNASG
+465 AGNGSG

-495 RSKLGTRL
+495 SSELGTRL
-503 VDGTPFEQGSST
+503 VDGTPFEQGSPT
-515 YVRDIMLND
+515 YVRGIMLSD

-532 RDAALREAIL
+532 RDSALREAIL
-542 KREIPVVAD
+542 EREIPVIAD
-551 VYRTRHPYMSSVTLQ
+551 VYRTRHPYMSCVTLQ

-586 GHPAYTPLPPPKPTL
+586 GHPAYTPSPPPKPTP

>member
-1 MSGGAALSA
+1 MSGGEALTT
-10 ADAPGGAVGGS
+10 ADTPGGAVGGS
-21 GNPGGAL
+21 GNPGSAL

-58 SWAGTAL
+58 SWTGTAL

-95 WVWPFNALFNALAG
+95 WVWPFNELFNALAG

-123 VAMALE
+123 VAMALG

-135 EEDTTT
+135 EEDTAT

-148 DGVEAIRTSADGV
+148 DGVEAIRTSAGGV

-236 VFEAVTHLKTA
+236 VFEAIGHLKTA

-273 HRGAAAVT
+273 HRGAAALT

-286 AGTTAAIGIGGGAP
+286 AGATAAVGIGGAP

-314 PPPPHTK
+314 PPPPHAK
-321 DPVKNDPLVFPERK
+321 DPVKDAPLVFPERK
-335 PWKGKSREKPE
+335 PWKGTKREKADE
-346 PEPHHGERWGE
+346 SHNGAKWGE

-365 TLRDARVETKQH
+365 TLRNARVETRKN

-391 PKDATI
+391 PKDATQEKI
-397 NTIEATIARLKKE
+397 DATIERLQNE
-410 HRSAFERETILRLAD
+410 HRSVFECETVRNLAD

-446 ESKLESQG
+446 ESKLESRG

-465 AGNASG
+465 AGNGSG

-495 RSKLGTRL
+495 KSKLGTRL
-503 VDGTPFEQGSST
+503 VDGTPFEQGSPT

-524 TQLHGALA
+524 TQLHDALA
-532 RDAALREAIL
+532 RNAALREAIL
-542 KREIPVVAD
+542 KREIPVIAD
-551 VYRTRHPYMSSVTLQ
+551 VYRTRHPYMSCVTLQ
-566 KTTAVPL
+566 QTKAVPL
-573 DDDFIKKLEEILK
+573 DDDFIKELEGILK
-586 GHPAYTPLPPPKPTL
+586 GHPAYTPLPPPKPTP

>member
-1 MSGGAALSA
+1 MSGGEAMTA

-21 GNPGGAL
+21 GNPGSAL

-58 SWAGTAL
+58 SWMGTAL
-65 GVAFTGL
+65 GVASTGL

-95 WVWPFNALFNALAG
+95 WVWPFNELFNALAG

-123 VAMALE
+123 VAVALG

-135 EEDTTT
+135 EEDTAT

-148 DGVEAIRTSADGV
+148 DGVEAIRTSAGGV
-161 AEHVQ
+161 AEHVR

-187 VVHDVVRQAIT
+187 VVHDVVRQAIS

-207 AIEEACTLGLATAL
+207 AIEEACTLGLAAAL
-221 VIEQITTRVAALSTH
+221 VVEQITTRVAALSTH
-236 VFEAVTHLKTA
+236 VFEAIGHLKTA

-273 HRGAAAVT
+273 HRGAAALT

-314 PPPPHTK
+314 PPPSPRQRPREGRAPGRPRAQAVEGHEEGESRRVPQRRQMGRGARP
-321 DPVKNDPLVFPERK
+321 DPAQ
-335 PWKGKSREKPE
+335 
-346 PEPHHGERWGE
+346 HAE
-357 GRDQAQLN
+357 GRPCRDQAAHRKPGSGTPRPRGGSQGG
-365 TLRDARVETKQH
+365 DARQYPQ
-377 IKDLEAELRAHGVD
+377 D
-391 PKDATI
+391 P
-397 NTIEATIARLKKE
+397 
-410 HRSAFERETILRLAD
+410 
-425 DLSHARGR
+425 G
-433 YSALGE
+433 
-439 EVGIVGA
+439 
-446 ESKLESQG
+446 
-454 MELLPNTGGTG
+454 
-465 AGNASG
+465 
-471 DIYATALD
+471 
-479 KEGNHQ
+479 
-485 AFHVVEAKGY
+485 
-495 RSKLGTRL
+495 
-503 VDGTPFEQGSST
+503 
-515 YVRDIMLND
+515 
-524 TQLHGALA
+524 
-532 RDAALREAIL
+532 
-542 KREIPVVAD
+542 
-551 VYRTRHPYMSSVTLQ
+551 
-566 KTTAVPL
+566 
-573 DDDFIKKLEEILK
+573 
-586 GHPAYTPLPPPKPTL
+586 

>member
-1 MSGGAALSA
+1 MS
-10 ADAPGGAVGGS
+10 GGAVGGS

-123 VAMALE
+123 VAMSLG

-236 VFEAVTHLKTA
+236 VFEAITHLKTA

-314 PPPPHTK
+314 PPPPHAK

-335 PWKGKSREKPE
+335 PWKGTKREKADE
-346 PEPHHGERWGE
+346 SHNGAKWGE

-377 IKDLEAELRAHGVD
+377 IENLEAELRAHGVD
-391 PKDATI
+391 PKDATQ
-397 NTIEATIARLKKE
+397 ERLE
-410 HRSAFERETILRLAD
+410 ETITDLRNKGMPDPEIKKVQMIAD
-425 DLSHARGR
+425 ALSSQRGE
-433 YSALGE
+433 YSRLGE

-465 AGNASG
+465 AGNGSG

-495 RSKLGTRL
+495 SSKLGTRL
-503 VDGTPFEQGSST
+503 VDGTPFEQGSPT
-515 YVRDIMLND
+515 YVRDIMLSD

-532 RDAALREAIL
+532 GDAALREAIL
-542 KREIPVVAD
+542 KREIPVIAD
-551 VYRTRHPYMSSVTLQ
+551 VYRTRHPYMSCVTLQ

-586 GHPAYTPLPPPKPTL
+586 GHPAYTPSSPPKPTP

>member
-1 MSGGAALSA
+1 MNGGEALTA
-10 ADAPGGAVGGS
+10 ADAPGGAVGS
-21 GNPGGAL
+21 GNPGSAL

-58 SWAGTAL
+58 SWMGTAL
-65 GVAFTGL
+65 GAAFTGL

-95 WVWPFNALFNALAG
+95 WVWPFNELFNALAG

-123 VAMALE
+123 VAMSLG
-129 AAGAQL
+129 AADAQL

-161 AEHVQ
+161 AEHVR

-187 VVHDVVRQAIT
+187 VVHDVVRQAIS

-236 VFEAVTHLKTA
+236 VFEAIGHLKTA

-309 AQPAP
+309 AQPT
-314 PPPPHTK
+314 PPPHAK
-321 DPVKNDPLVFPERK
+321 DPVKDAPLVFPERK
-335 PWKGKSREKPE
+335 PWKDTKREKADE
-346 PEPHHGERWGE
+346 SHNGAKWGE

-365 TLRDARVETKQH
+365 TLRNARVETKKH
-377 IKDLEAELRAHGVD
+377 IENLEAELRAHGVD
-391 PKDATI
+391 PKEVT
-397 NTIEATIARLKKE
+397 
-410 HRSAFERETILRLAD
+410 RETIAATLYKLNGQGIPMHERQEIEQLAQ
-425 DLSHARGR
+425 DLSHARGE
-433 YSALGE
+433 YSRLGE

-465 AGNASG
+465 AGNGSG

-495 RSKLGTRL
+495 KSKLGTRL
-503 VDGTPFEQGSST
+503 VDGTPFEQGSPT

-524 TQLHGALA
+524 TQLHDALA
-532 RDAALREAIL
+532 RNSALREAIL
-542 KREIPVVAD
+542 KREIPVIAD
-551 VYRTRHPYMSSVTLQ
+551 VYRTRHPYMSCVTLQ
-566 KTTAVPL
+566 QTKAVPL
-573 DDDFIKKLEEILK
+573 DDDFIKELEGILK
-586 GHPAYTPLPPPKPTL
+586 GHPAYTPLTPPKPTP

>member
-1 MSGGAALSA
+1 MSGGEALTA
-10 ADAPGGAVGGS
+10 ADFPGGAVGS
-21 GNPGGAL
+21 GNPGSAL

-58 SWAGTAL
+58 SWMGTVL

-95 WVWPFNALFNALAG
+95 WVWPFNELFNALAG

-123 VAMALE
+123 VAMSLG

-135 EEDTTT
+135 EEDTAT

-148 DGVEAIRTSADGV
+148 DGVEAIRTSAGGV
-161 AEHVQ
+161 AEHVR

-187 VVHDVVRQAIT
+187 VVHDVVRQAIS

-221 VIEQITTRVAALSTH
+221 VVEQITTRVAALSTH
-236 VFEAVTHLKTA
+236 VFEAIGHLKTA

-273 HRGAAAVT
+273 HRGAAALT

-314 PPPPHTK
+314 PPPPHAK

-335 PWKGKSREKPE
+335 PWKGTKREKPDE
-346 PEPHHGERWGE
+346 SHNGAKWGE

-365 TLRDARVETKQH
+365 TLRNARVETKKN

-391 PKDATI
+391 PKDVTQ
-397 NTIEATIARLKKE
+397 ERLE
-410 HRSAFERETILRLAD
+410 ETITDLRNKGMPDPEIKKVQMIAD
-425 DLSHARGR
+425 ALSSQRGE
-433 YSALGE
+433 YSRLGE

-465 AGNASG
+465 AGNGSG

-479 KEGNHQ
+479 KEGNRQ

-495 RSKLGTRL
+495 SSKLGTRL
-503 VDGTPFEQGSST
+503 VDGTPFEQGSPT

-542 KREIPVVAD
+542 KREIPVIAD
-551 VYRTRHPYMSSVTLQ
+551 VYRTRHPYMSCVTLQ
-566 KTTAVPL
+566 QTKTVPL
-573 DDDFIKKLEEILK
+573 DDDFIMELEKILK
-586 GHPAYTPLPPPKPTL
+586 GHPAYTPSSPPKPTP

>member
-1 MSGGAALSA
+1 MSGGEALTA
-10 ADAPGGAVGGS
+10 ADSPGGTVGAS
-21 GNPGGAL
+21 GNPGSAL

-58 SWAGTAL
+58 SWMGTAL

-95 WVWPFNALFNALAG
+95 WVWPFNELFNALAG

-123 VAMALE
+123 VATALVS
-129 AAGAQL
+129 ASAQL

-161 AEHVQ
+161 AEHVR

-221 VIEQITTRVAALSTH
+221 VVEQITTRVAALSTH
-236 VFEAVTHLKTA
+236 VFEAIGHLKTA

-273 HRGAAAVT
+273 HRGAAAVM

-286 AGTTAAIGIGGGAP
+286 AGATAAIGIGGAP

-314 PPPPHTK
+314 HTK
-321 DPVKNDPLVFPERK
+321 DPVTSDPLVFPERK
-335 PWKGKSREKPE
+335 PWKGKSREKRE
-346 PEPHHGERWGE
+346 PEPHHGERWGG
-357 GRDQAQLN
+357 GRDQARLDE
-365 TLRDARVETKQH
+365 LRDARVETKQH
-377 IKDLEAELRAHGVD
+377 IENLEAELRAHGVD
-391 PKDATI
+391 PKDVTQDRITDTWNTLISSGRDPREIKHIIRTAT
-397 NTIEATIARLKKE
+397 
-410 HRSAFERETILRLAD
+410 
-425 DLSHARGR
+425 DLSHSRGH
-433 YSALGE
+433 YSRLGE

-465 AGNASG
+465 AGNATG

-479 KEGNHQ
+479 KEGNRQ

-495 RSKLGTRL
+495 SSKLGTRL
-503 VDGTPFEQGSST
+503 VDGTPFEQGSPT

-542 KREIPVVAD
+542 KREIPVIAD
-551 VYRTRHPYMSSVTLQ
+551 VYRTRHPYMSCVTLQ
-566 KTTAVPL
+566 KITAVPL
-573 DDDFIKKLEEILK
+573 DDDFIKELEGILK
-586 GHPAYTPLPPPKPTL
+586 GHPAYTPLTPPKPTP

>member
-1 MSGGAALSA
+1 MSGGEALTA
-10 ADAPGGAVGGS
+10 ADSPGGAVGAS
-21 GNPGGAL
+21 GNPGSAL

-65 GVAFTGL
+65 RVAFTGL

-95 WVWPFNALFNALAG
+95 WVWPFNELFNALAG
-109 DAAQVEANAQTWEN
+109 NAAQVEANAQTWEN
-123 VAMALE
+123 VAMALG

-135 EEDTTT
+135 EEDTAT

-187 VVHDVVRQAIT
+187 VVHDVVRQAIS

-236 VFEAVTHLKTA
+236 VFEAITHLKTA

-309 AQPAP
+309 AQPT
-314 PPPPHTK
+314 PPPHAK
-321 DPVKNDPLVFPERK
+321 DPVKDAPLVFPERK
-335 PWKGKSREKPE
+335 PWKDTKREKADE
-346 PEPHHGERWGE
+346 SHNGAKWGE

-365 TLRDARVETKQH
+365 TLRNARVETKKN

-391 PKDATI
+391 PKDVTQ
-397 NTIEATIARLKKE
+397 ETIAATLYKLDGQGIPM
-410 HRSAFERETILRLAD
+410 HERQEIEQIAQ
-425 DLSHARGR
+425 DLSHARGE
-433 YSALGE
+433 YSRLGE

-465 AGNASG
+465 AGNGSG
-471 DIYATALD
+471 DIYASALD

-495 RSKLGTRL
+495 SSKVGTRL
-503 VDGTPFEQGSST
+503 VDGTPFEQGSPT

-542 KREIPVVAD
+542 KREIPVIAD
-551 VYRTRHPYMSSVTLQ
+551 VYRTRHPYMSCVTLQ
-566 KTTAVPL
+566 QTKAVPL
-573 DDDFIKKLEEILK
+573 DDDFIKELEGILK
-586 GHPAYTPLPPPKPTL
+586 GHPAYTPLPPPKPTP

>member
-1 MSGGAALSA
+1 MSGGEALTT
-10 ADAPGGAVGGS
+10 ADTPGGAVGGS
-21 GNPGGAL
+21 GNPGSAL

-95 WVWPFNALFNALAG
+95 WVWPFNELFNALAG

-123 VAMALE
+123 VAMALG

-135 EEDTTT
+135 EEDTAT

-187 VVHDVVRQAIT
+187 VVHDVVRQAIS

-236 VFEAVTHLKTA
+236 VFEAIGHLKTA

-309 AQPAP
+309 AQPT
-314 PPPPHTK
+314 PPPHAK
-321 DPVKNDPLVFPERK
+321 DPVKDAPLVFPERK
-335 PWKGKSREKPE
+335 PWKDTKREKADE
-346 PEPHHGERWGE
+346 SHNGAKWGE

-365 TLRDARVETKQH
+365 TLRNARVETKKH
-377 IKDLEAELRAHGVD
+377 IENLEAELRAHGVD
-391 PKDATI
+391 PKEVT
-397 NTIEATIARLKKE
+397 
-410 HRSAFERETILRLAD
+410 RETIAATLYKLNGQGIPMHERQEIEQLAQ
-425 DLSHARGR
+425 DLSHARGE
-433 YSALGE
+433 YSRLGE

-465 AGNASG
+465 AGNGSG

-495 RSKLGTRL
+495 KSKLGTRL
-503 VDGTPFEQGSST
+503 VDGTPFEQGSPT

-524 TQLHGALA
+524 TQLHDALA
-532 RDAALREAIL
+532 RNAALREAIL
-542 KREIPVVAD
+542 KREIPVIAD
-551 VYRTRHPYMSSVTLQ
+551 VYRTRHPYMSCVTLQ
-566 KTTAVPL
+566 QTKAVPL
-573 DDDFIKKLEEILK
+573 DDDFIKELEGILK
-586 GHPAYTPLPPPKPTL
+586 GHPAYTPLTPPKPTP

>member
-1 MSGGAALSA
+1 MSGGEALTT

-21 GNPGGAL
+21 GNPGSAL

-58 SWAGTAL
+58 SWMGTVL

-95 WVWPFNALFNALAG
+95 WVWPFNELFNALAG

-123 VAMALE
+123 VAMSLG

-135 EEDTTT
+135 EEDTAT

-148 DGVEAIRTSADGV
+148 DGVEAIRTSAGGV
-161 AEHVQ
+161 AEHVR

-187 VVHDVVRQAIT
+187 VVHDVVRQAIS

-221 VIEQITTRVAALSTH
+221 VVEQITTRVAALSTH
-236 VFEAVTHLKTA
+236 VFEAIGHLKTA

-273 HRGAAAVT
+273 HRGAAALT

-286 AGTTAAIGIGGGAP
+286 AGTTAAIGIGGAP

-314 PPPPHTK
+314 PPPPHAK

-335 PWKGKSREKPE
+335 PWKGTKREKADE
-346 PEPHHGERWGE
+346 SHNGAKWGE

-365 TLRDARVETKQH
+365 TLRNARVETKKN

-391 PKDATI
+391 PKDVTQ
-397 NTIEATIARLKKE
+397 ERLE
-410 HRSAFERETILRLAD
+410 ETITDLRNKGMPDPEIKKVQMIAD
-425 DLSHARGR
+425 ALSSQRGE
-433 YSALGE
+433 YSRLGE

-465 AGNASG
+465 AGNGSG

-479 KEGNHQ
+479 KEGNRQ

-495 RSKLGTRL
+495 SSKLGTRL
-503 VDGTPFEQGSST
+503 VDGTPFEQGSPT

-542 KREIPVVAD
+542 KREIPVIAD
-551 VYRTRHPYMSSVTLQ
+551 VYRTRHPYMSCVTLQ
-566 KTTAVPL
+566 QTKTVPL
-573 DDDFIKKLEEILK
+573 DDDFIMELEKILK
-586 GHPAYTPLPPPKPTL
+586 GHPAYTPSSPPKPTP

>member
-1 MSGGAALSA
+1 MSGGEALTA
-10 ADAPGGAVGGS
+10 ADFPGGAVGS
-21 GNPGGAL
+21 GNPGSAP

-58 SWAGTAL
+58 SWMGTVR

-88 GLGWALE
+88 GLGWVLE
-95 WVWPFNALFNALAG
+95 WVWPFNELFNALAG

-123 VAMALE
+123 VAMSLG

-148 DGVEAIRTSADGV
+148 DGVEAIRTSAGGV

-187 VVHDVVRQAIT
+187 VVHDVVRQAIS

-236 VFEAVTHLKTA
+236 VFEAIGHLKTA

-273 HRGAAAVT
+273 HRGAAALT

-314 PPPPHTK
+314 PPPPHAK

-335 PWKGKSREKPE
+335 PWKGTKREKPDE
-346 PEPHHGERWGE
+346 SHNGAKWGE

-377 IKDLEAELRAHGVD
+377 IENLEAELRAHGVD
-391 PKDATI
+391 PKDVTQ
-397 NTIEATIARLKKE
+397 ERLE
-410 HRSAFERETILRLAD
+410 ETITDLRNKGMPDPEIKKVQMIAD
-425 DLSHARGR
+425 ALSSQRGE
-433 YSALGE
+433 YSRLGE

-446 ESKLESQG
+446 ESKLESRG

-465 AGNASG
+465 AGNGSG
-471 DIYATALD
+471 DIYATALN
-479 KEGNHQ
+479 KEGNRQ
-485 AFHVVEAKGY
+485 SFHVVEAKGY
-495 RSKLGTRL
+495 KSKLGTRL
-503 VDGTPFEQGSST
+503 VDGTPFEQGSPT

-524 TQLHGALA
+524 TQLHDALA
-532 RDAALREAIL
+532 RNAALREAIL
-542 KREIPVVAD
+542 KREIPVIAD
-551 VYRTRHPYMSSVTLQ
+551 VYRTRHPYMSCVTLQ
-566 KTTAVPL
+566 QTKAVPL
-573 DDDFIKKLEEILK
+573 DDDFIKELEGILK
-586 GHPAYTPLPPPKPTL
+586 GHPAYTPLPPPKPTP

>member
-1 MSGGAALSA
+1 MSGGEALTA
-10 ADAPGGAVGGS
+10 ADFPGGAVGGS
-21 GNPGGAL
+21 GNPGSTL

-58 SWAGTAL
+58 SWMGTVL

-123 VAMALE
+123 VAMALG

-135 EEDTTT
+135 EENTTT

-148 DGVEAIRTSADGV
+148 DGVEAIRTSAGGV

-221 VIEQITTRVAALSTH
+221 VVEQITTRVAALSTH

-286 AGTTAAIGIGGGAP
+286 AGATAAIGIGGAP
-300 HGAHGPHAS
+300 HGVHGPHAS

-314 PPPPHTK
+314 PPPPHAK

-335 PWKGKSREKPE
+335 PWKGTKREKPDE
-346 PEPHHGERWGE
+346 SHNGAKWGE

-365 TLRDARVETKQH
+365 TLRNARVETKQH
-377 IKDLEAELRAHGVD
+377 IKDLEAQLRAHGVD
-391 PKDATI
+391 PAASTRSNIDATC
-397 NTIEATIARLKKE
+397 
-410 HRSAFERETILRLAD
+410 D
-425 DLSHARGR
+425 DLLRAGHSKREVKHIANLANELSTARGH
-433 YSALGE
+433 YSRLGE
-439 EVGIVGA
+439 QVGIVGA

-465 AGNASG
+465 AGNGSG

-495 RSKLGTRL
+495 SSELGTRL
-503 VDGTPFEQGSST
+503 VDEKPFKQGSPT

-524 TQLHGALA
+524 TQLHDALA
-532 RDAALREAIL
+532 RNAALREAIL
-542 KREIPVVAD
+542 KREIPVIAD
-551 VYRTRHPYMSSVTLQ
+551 VYRTRHPYMSCVTLQ
-566 KTTAVPL
+566 QTKAVPL
-573 DDDFIKKLEEILK
+573 DNNFIEKLEKILK
-586 GHPAYTPLPPPKPTL
+586 GHPAYAPLPPPKPAP

>member
-1 MSGGAALSA
+1 MSGGEALTA
-10 ADAPGGAVGGS
+10 ADSPGGAVGAS
-21 GNPGGAL
+21 GNPGSAL

-65 GVAFTGL
+65 RVAFTGL

-95 WVWPFNALFNALAG
+95 WVWPFNELFNALAG
-109 DAAQVEANAQTWEN
+109 NAAQVEANAQTWEN
-123 VAMALE
+123 VAMALG

-135 EEDTTT
+135 EEDTAT

-161 AEHVQ
+161 AEHVR

-187 VVHDVVRQAIT
+187 VVHDVVRQAIS

-236 VFEAVTHLKTA
+236 VFEAIGHLKTA

-273 HRGAAAVT
+273 HRGAAALT

-286 AGTTAAIGIGGGAP
+286 AGATAAIGIGGAP

-314 PPPPHTK
+314 PPPPHAK
-321 DPVKNDPLVFPERK
+321 DPVKDAPLVFPERK
-335 PWKGKSREKPE
+335 PWKDTKREKADE
-346 PEPHHGERWGE
+346 SHNGAKWGE

-365 TLRDARVETKQH
+365 TLRNARVETKKN

-391 PKDATI
+391 PKDVTQ
-397 NTIEATIARLKKE
+397 ETIAATLYKLDGQGIPM
-410 HRSAFERETILRLAD
+410 HERQEIEQIAQ
-425 DLSHARGR
+425 DLSHARGE
-433 YSALGE
+433 YSRLGE

-465 AGNASG
+465 AGNGSG

-479 KEGNHQ
+479 KEGNRQ

-495 RSKLGTRL
+495 SSKLGTRL
-503 VDGTPFEQGSST
+503 VDGTPFEQGSPT

-542 KREIPVVAD
+542 KREIPVIAD
-551 VYRTRHPYMSSVTLQ
+551 VYRTRHPYMSCVTLQ
-566 KTTAVPL
+566 KITAVPL
-573 DDDFIKKLEEILK
+573 DDDFIKELEGILK
-586 GHPAYTPLPPPKPTL
+586 GHPAYTPLTPPKPTP

>member
-1 MSGGAALSA
+1 MSGGEALSA
-10 ADAPGGAVGGS
+10 ADFPGGAVGGS
-21 GNPGGAL
+21 GNPGSAL
-28 VAERQDARSG
+28 VAERQDARSS

-58 SWAGTAL
+58 SWMGTAL

-88 GLGWALE
+88 GLGWVLE
-95 WVWPFNALFNALAG
+95 WVWPFNELFNALAG
-109 DAAQVEANAQTWEN
+109 DAAQVEANARTWEN
-123 VAMALE
+123 VAMALG

-161 AEHVQ
+161 AEHVR

-187 VVHDVVRQAIT
+187 LVHDVVRQAIS

-221 VIEQITTRVAALSTH
+221 VVEQITTRVAALSTH
-236 VFEAVTHLKTA
+236 VFEAIGHLKTA

-273 HRGAAAVT
+273 HRGAAALT

-286 AGTTAAIGIGGGAP
+286 AGATAAIGIGGAP
-300 HGAHGPHAS
+300 HGVHGPHAS
-309 AQPAP
+309 AKPT
-314 PPPPHTK
+314 PPPHAK
-321 DPVKNDPLVFPERK
+321 DPVKDEPLVFPERK
-335 PWKGKSREKPE
+335 PWKDTKREKPDE
-346 PEPHHGERWGE
+346 SHNGAKWGE

-377 IKDLEAELRAHGVD
+377 IENLEAELRAHGVD
-391 PKDATI
+391 PKDVTQDRITDTWNTLISSGRDPREIKHIIRTAT
-397 NTIEATIARLKKE
+397 
-410 HRSAFERETILRLAD
+410 
-425 DLSHARGR
+425 DLSHSRGH
-433 YSALGE
+433 YSRLGE

-465 AGNASG
+465 AGNATG

-495 RSKLGTRL
+495 SSKLGTRL
-503 VDGTPFEQGSST
+503 VDGTPFEQGSPT

-542 KREIPVVAD
+542 KKEIPVIAD
-551 VYRTRHPYMSSVTLQ
+551 VYRTRHPYMSCVTLQ

-573 DDDFIKKLEEILK
+573 DNDFIKKLEEILK
-586 GHPAYTPLPPPKPTL
+586 GHPAYTPLTPPKPTP